1 MEAKNIGLE
10 VSMPKKACQ
19 DDNCPFH
26 GILKCRGRV
35 FTGTVVS
42 SRMQKTVN
50 VEWEW
55 QNYLRKYER
64 YEKRRSRVKAHNPS
78 CINANEGDIVRI
90 MECRPLS
97 KTKNFVVVEVL
108 GREKRFEQRMEAE
121 EESKVRKEAKKADDD
136 KDDNNK
142 DNAKNEERE
151 E

>member
-1 MEAKNIGLE
+1 MEIKNIGLE
-10 VSMPKKACQ
+10 VSNPKKACE

-26 GILKCRGRV
+26 GALKCRGRI
-35 FTGTVVS
+35 FIGTVVS

-108 GREKRFEQRMEAE
+108 GREKGFEQRMEAE
-121 EESKVRKEAKKADDD
+121 EESKVKKEAKKSED
-136 KDDNNK
+136 NK
-142 DNAKNEERE
+142 DSAKKAEEE
-151 E
+151 QKE

>member
-1 MEAKNIGLE
+1 MEIRNIGLE
-10 VSMPKKACQ
+10 VSNPKEACQ

-26 GILKCRGRV
+26 GTLKCRGRIL
-35 FTGTVVS
+35 TGIVVS

-55 QNYLRKYER
+55 KNYLRKYER

-78 CINANEGDIVRI
+78 CINANEGDIVKI

-108 GREKRFEQRMEAE
+108 GREKGFEQRMQAE
-121 EESKVRKEAKKADDD
+121 EESKVRKEVKKPED
-136 KDDNNK
+136 NK
-142 DNAKNEERE
+142 DNAKKPNKEQKE
-151 E
+151 

>member
-1 MEAKNIGLE
+1 METKNIGLE
-10 VSMPKKACQ
+10 VSNPKKACQ

-26 GILKCRGRV
+26 GTLKCRGRV

-108 GREKRFEQRMEAE
+108 GREKGFEQRMEAE
-121 EESKVRKEAKKADDD
+121 EESKVKKEAKKSED
-136 KDDNNK
+136 NK
-142 DNAKNEERE
+142 DSAKKAEEE
-151 E
+151 QKE

>member
-1 MEAKNIGLE
+1 MGAKNIGLE
-10 VSMPKKACQ
+10 VSKPKKACE

-26 GILKCRGRV
+26 GALKCRGRV

-55 QNYLRKYER
+55 QNYLKKYER

-78 CINANEGDIVRI
+78 CINANEGDIVKI

-97 KTKNFVVVEVL
+97 KTKNFVVVEIL
-108 GREKRFEQRMEAE
+108 GREKGFEQRMQAE
-121 EESKVRKEAKKADDD
+121 EESKVKKEPKKPEDNEDNVKKAD
-136 KDDNNK
+136 KEQK
-142 DNAKNEERE
+142 E
-151 E
+151 

>member
-10 VSMPKKACQ
+10 VSKPKKACE

-26 GILKCRGRV
+26 GTLKCRGRI

-55 QNYLRKYER
+55 QNYLKKYER

-97 KTKNFVVVEVL
+97 KTKNFVVVEIL
-108 GREKRFEQRMEAE
+108 GREKGFEQRMQAE
-121 EESKVRKEAKKADDD
+121 EESKVKKEPKKPEDNEDNVKKAD
-136 KDDNNK
+136 KEQK
-142 DNAKNEERE
+142 E
-151 E
+151 

>member
-1 MEAKNIGLE
+1 MGAKNIGLE
-10 VSMPKKACQ
+10 VSKPKKACE

-26 GILKCRGRV
+26 GTLKCRGRI

-64 YEKRRSRVKAHNPS
+64 YEKKRGRVKAHNPS
-78 CINANEGDIVRI
+78 CINANEGDIVKI

-121 EESKVRKEAKKADDD
+121 EESKVKKEVKKSED
-136 KDDNNK
+136 NK
-142 DNAKNEERE
+142 DNAKKAEEE
-151 E
+151 QKE

>member
-1 MEAKNIGLE
+1 MKNIGLE
-10 VSMPKKACQ
+10 VSKPKKACQ

-26 GILKCRGRV
+26 GTLKCRGRV
-35 FTGTVVS
+35 FTGTIVS

-78 CINANEGDIVRI
+78 CINANEGDIVKI

-121 EESKVRKEAKKADDD
+121 EESKVRKETKKIED
-136 KDDNNK
+136 NK
-142 DNAKNEERE
+142 DNTRKLEEE
-151 E
+151 QKE

>member
-10 VSMPKKACQ
+10 VSSPKKACQ

-26 GILKCRGRV
+26 GTLKCRGRV

-121 EESKVRKEAKKADDD
+121 EESKVRKEAKKPED
-136 KDDNNK
+136 KK
-142 DNAKNEERE
+142 DNAGKTDEAQEE
-151 E
+151 

>member
-1 MEAKNIGLE
+1 MEIKNIGLE
-10 VSMPKKACQ
+10 VSVPKKACQ

-26 GILKCRGRV
+26 GTLKCRGRV

-78 CINANEGDIVRI
+78 CINANEGDIVKI

-97 KTKNFVVVEVL
+97 KTKNFVVVEIL
-108 GREKRFEQRMEAE
+108 GREKGFEQRMQAE
-121 EESKVRKEAKKADDD
+121 EESKVKKEPKKPEDNEDNVKKAD
-136 KDDNNK
+136 KEQK
-142 DNAKNEERE
+142 E
-151 E
+151 

>member
-1 MEAKNIGLE
+1 MEMKNIGLE
-10 VSMPKKACQ
+10 VSKPKKACQ

-26 GILKCRGRV
+26 GTLKCRGRV
-35 FTGTVVS
+35 FTGTIVS

-78 CINANEGDIVRI
+78 CINANEGDIVKI

-121 EESKVRKEAKKADDD
+121 EESKVRKETKKIED
-136 KDDNNK
+136 NK
-142 DNAKNEERE
+142 DNTRKLEEE
-151 E
+151 QKE